1 MPDLSTKGAAT
12 DGASTKGATTN
23 GVVASRAAAE
33 KLSSVE
39 IAKAKSHY
47 LRGDIPEELVDGN
60 DFVGKESIQL
70 LKNHGTYQQDDRE
83 RRAEARTDGAPAKA
97 KFYSFM
103 VRTAI
108 PGGRITSDQLLAEL
122 DLCDEVGN
130 TTLRITTRQGLQLH
144 GILKSNLKHVIR
156 RINEVQL
163 STLAACGDVK
173 RNVMC
178 TPCPYNGDPVHE
190 QMYELAGELVKQLNP
205 RTRAYHQ
212 IWLTDTETGE
222 SIDVGAVADPPDL
235 LAGRPMPGDDPV
247 EPIYGKTYLP
257 RKFKLAVGLPGDNS
271 VDVYAND
278 IGLLAICENF
288 KVVGYNVLVGGSFGV
303 TPSAKKTFP
312 AVALPFCY
320 IDAARVV
327 DLCIAIV
334 KVQRDFGNRADRKIA
349 RMKYLINDWGIERF
363 KNKVEEYF
371 GDSLEPLKPIHVH
384 GFNDGMGWHEQ
395 GDGKWFYGLNIEN
408 GRIKDTETMR
418 LKTALREICTTFRMP
433 LRLTPHQSIIFCD
446 IDPDDRPRLE
456 EILRRHGVQL
466 SEDYTTVRR
475 WSMACP
481 ALPTCGLA
489 VTESERIMPDLMDQ
503 LEVEVARL
511 GLEDEVFTTRMT
523 GCPNGCARPYNSDIG
538 LVGKTKDKYTI
549 FLGGRVLGDRLNF
562 IYKDLVP
569 TAEVVPTIAQVLRYF
584 KDSRQPAESFGDFCH
599 RLGKDALLAA
609 CTEVAV

>member
-1 MPDLSTKGAAT
+1 MLDASENGAP
-12 DGASTKGATTN
+12 
-23 GVVASRAAAE
+23 E
-33 KLSSVE
+33 KLSAVE
-39 IAKAKSHY
+39 AIKAASKY
-47 LRGDIPEELVDGN
+47 LRGAIPEELVDEN
-60 DFVGKESIQL
+60 EFVGKDSIQL
-70 LKNHGTYQQDDRE
+70 LKHHGTYQQDDRE
-83 RRAEARTDGAPAKA
+83 RRAEARGDGGAAKA

-144 GILKSNLKHVIR
+144 GVLKKNLKRAIR

-190 QMYELAGELVKQLNP
+190 QMFALAGELVKQLNP

-212 IWLTDTETGE
+212 IWLSDGETGE
-222 SIDVGAVADPPDL
+222 NIDVGAVGLPPDL
-235 LAGRPMPGDDPV
+235 LAGRPMPNDDPL

-257 RKFKLAVGLPGDNS
+257 RKFKIAIGLPGDNS

-278 IGLLAICENF
+278 IGLLAICENWS
-288 KVVGYNVLVGGSFGV
+288 VLGYNVVVGGSFGV

-312 AVALPFCY
+312 AVALPMCY
-320 IDAARVV
+320 IDANRVV

-334 KVQRDFGNRADRKIA
+334 KVQRDFGNRADRKVA
-349 RMKYLINDWGIERF
+349 RMKYLINDWGIDRF
-363 KNKVEEYF
+363 RAKVEEYF
-371 GDSLEPLKPIHVH
+371 GDSLEPLRPVGVH

-395 GDGKWFYGLNIEN
+395 GDGRWFYGLNIEN
-408 GRIKDTETMR
+408 GRIKDTSRVR
-418 LKTALREICTTFRMP
+418 LKTALREICTKFRFP

-446 IDPDDRPRLE
+446 IQPEQREQLV
-456 EILRRHGVQL
+456 EILRRYGVPL
-466 SEDYTTVRR
+466 TEDYTMVRR
-475 WSMACP
+475 WAMACP

-489 VTESERIMPDLMDQ
+489 VTESERVMPEIIDQ
-503 LEVEVARL
+503 LEVELEKL
-511 GLEDEVFTTRMT
+511 GLENEVFTTRMT

-562 IYKDLVP
+562 IYDDLVP
-569 TAEVVPTIAQVLRYF
+569 TDEVVPRLVPALKYF
-584 KDSRQPAESFGDFCH
+584 KESRLDGESFGDFCH
-599 RLGKDALLAA
+599 RIGKEELLAK
-609 CTEVAV
+609 CSQELLIHSP